1 MQEERIIIAGFGG
14 QGVIFASRVLIQAG
28 LTAGKNVIQF
38 PSYGPEMRGGTA
50 NGIAIIS
57 DQEIFSPTT
66 EHPDS
71 VIVMSQ
77 PALQKFVD
85 DFPKNLSVKKNGLVV
100 VNASIVNKPPR
111 RKDIQVIKIEA
122 KRIAEKIGS
131 GKVANMVALGAYLA
145 RKKILN
151 WDDIFK
157 GLKVYLSDDRVNK
170 LKFFDINKKA
180 LEAGAS
186 EMN

>member
-1 MQEERIIIAGFGG
+1 MQEERVIIAGFGG
-14 QGVIFASRVLIQAG
+14 QGVIFASKVLIQAG
-28 LTAGKNVIQF
+28 LTAGKTVVQF

-50 NGIAIIS
+50 NGIAVIS
-57 DQEIFSPTT
+57 DEEIYSPVT
-66 EHPDS
+66 EHPSS
-71 VIVMSQ
+71 VIIMSQ
-77 PALQKFVD
+77 PSLQKFVD
-85 DFPKNLSVKKNGLVV
+85 DFPKDLSVKRGGLVV
-100 VNASIVNKPPR
+100 INTSIINKPPR
-111 RKDIQVIKIEA
+111 RKDIQVIEIDA

-151 WDDIFK
+151 WEDVFK

-186 EMN
+186 EVN